1 MQREDTATRF
11 VLTPA
16 KFTCGKYQFFIN
28 SLSAWFFSLP
38 NTKKYCHQFKQLR
51 GQPEMSARAKKI
63 SDQLAATESKGLCH
77 QLLVV
82 QKLDG
87 GIQRINRYSLD
98 KFYQNLCS
106 YVVDN
111 IYKELKQS
119 PWRRREWFV
128 YSKIKKTHNFIP
140 FHFAALLVLSTTW
153 NDMFCSFGSLS
164 ALDDKFSFF
173 FSSALQSAYSSLSLW

>member
-77 QLLVV
+77 QPLVV

-128 YSKIKKTHNFIP
+128 YSKIKKNRTISFLSIS
-140 FHFAALLVLSTTW
+140 LL
-153 NDMFCSFGSLS
+153 
-164 ALDDKFSFF
+164 FSFF
-173 FSSALQSAYSSLSLW
+173 PRREMICFAVLGRCQHSTTNFHFFFFCSPTRLF